1 MSRRVS
7 RVSRPPSLGLILC
20 LVLLAALAPGC
31 LTYETSQTRVAID
44 KKGLARVEVT
54 IQNVATT
61 ETGRDGQWED
71 FQQLDSL
78 RRSDAYFTSSF
89 LRSVRGGQVGR
100 RRVWLSHAKIHASY
114 VISTR
119 DLNQIAEGWSADSAG
134 YRYTS
139 LLTVARTN
147 GKRTADEKPTVV
159 WPRSARLLLVV
170 EKDPHFS
177 EAVPFLPEIQKILA
191 DRLTVPKPAKPTKAT
206 RRSAR

>member
-1 MSRRVS
+1 M
-7 RVSRPPSLGLILC
+7 GAF
-20 LVLLAALAPGC
+20 VLLTALAPGC

-44 KKGLARVEVT
+44 RKGLARVEVT

-71 FQQLDSL
+71 FEQLDSL

-89 LRSVRGGQVGR
+89 LRSVRGGNIGR
-100 RRVWLSHAKIHASY
+100 RKVWLSKDRIHASY

-119 DLNQIAEGWSADSAG
+119 DLNQIAEGWSADSTG

-139 LLTVARTN
+139 MLTVARTN
-147 GKRTADEKPTVV
+147 GKRTSDEKPTVV
-159 WPRSARLLLVV
+159 WPPGTRLLLVA

-177 EAVPFLPEIQKILA
+177 EAVPFLPEIRKTLA
-191 DRLTVPKPAKPTKAT
+191 ARLKGPAKLAKPP
-206 RRSAR
+206 RRAAR

>member
-1 MSRRVS
+1 VSRSPRRVS
-7 RVSRPPSLGLILC
+7 RTPRIVC

-54 IQNVATT
+54 FQNVATT
-61 ETGRDGQWED
+61 ETGRTGQWED
-71 FQQLDSL
+71 FEQLDSL
-78 RRSDAYFTSSF
+78 RRSDAYFASSF
-89 LRSVRGGQVGR
+89 LRSARGARVLR
-100 RRVWLSHAKIHASY
+100 RRVWLSKDHIHASY

-119 DLNQIAEGWSADSAG
+119 DLNQIAEGWSADSTG

-147 GKRTADEKPTVV
+147 GKRTTDEKPTVV
-159 WPRSARLLLVV
+159 WPRSARLLLVT

-177 EAVPFLPEIQKILA
+177 EAVPFLPEIRKTLA
-191 DRLTVPKPAKPTKAT
+191 ARLKASKPAKVAKAPRPST
-206 RRSAR
+206 R